1 MEHLYLGIELRYTE
15 QAINDRI
22 TEIGALHEGLH
33 GVVIG
38 DDEFAEKRL
47 ARGDDHGDM
56 IQTGAFPHRVR
67 LLPLPCIVIH
77 TTKFSLPQRCDYFSN
92 FGAKVRKNP
101 HILKSKMQIYMKC
114 RQLDGV
120 IQRREIVRAWEC
132 RQLAD
137 VIRRAEMEMSS
148 TRRRNAKKGDCAG
161 VGISSTRRR
170 NSKKKQRTS
179 APRDII

>member
-1 MEHLYLGIELRYTE
+1 MEHLHLGIELRNTE

-56 IQTGAFPHRVR
+56 IQTGAFPHRVG
-67 LLPLPCIVIH
+67 LLPLPCVVIH
-77 TTKFSLPQRCDYFSN
+77 TTEFSLPQRRDYFSN
-92 FGAKVRKNP
+92 SGAKVRKNP
-101 HILKSKMQIYMKC
+101 HIRKRKMQIYMKC

-120 IQRREIVRAWEC
+120 IQRREIARA
-132 RQLAD
+132 
-137 VIRRAEMEMSS
+137 
-148 TRRRNAKKGDCAG
+148 
-161 VGISSTRRR
+161 
-170 NSKKKQRTS
+170 
-179 APRDII
+179 